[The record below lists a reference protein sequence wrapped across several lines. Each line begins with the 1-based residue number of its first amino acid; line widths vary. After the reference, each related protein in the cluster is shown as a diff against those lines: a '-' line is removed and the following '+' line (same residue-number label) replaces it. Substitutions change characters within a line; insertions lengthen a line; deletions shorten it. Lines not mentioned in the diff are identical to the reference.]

1 VFQRLL
7 QLGEPDSPAPQ
18 FLAVSVLAQI
28 GLAPEDVR
36 RFLDRLVERQILERM
51 ERVVMDED
59 CDRPLGRQQV
69 AGVLDHFA
77 QSVQVGI
84 MSRRFE
90 QRVVADGRS
99 MHVCH

>member
-1 VFQRLL
+1 
-7 QLGEPDSPAPQ
+7 
-18 FLAVSVLAQI
+18 
-28 GLAPEDVR
+28 
-36 RFLDRLVERQILERM
+36 
-51 ERVVMDED
+51 MDED